1 MIYPQ
6 NVSIDKYEKKT
17 LVALIRHLFKIE
29 YDLPIEG
36 SILTIMTDDC
46 IERNIFQ
53 DYFERI
59 MRIFP
64 PSVCT

>member
-1 MIYPQ
+1 MIYPK

-29 YDLPIEG
+29 YDLPMEG